1 MNSSTKPS
9 VYGSDME
16 NKRGS
21 CELRDKSD
29 VPSLSDARMSATTAR
44 RLDPCKKQKPEN
56 EANAIQ
62 KKKWGDIG
70 TELKFERGKKEEGGV
85 EVLCAITT
93 NPSQELSE
101 QPGLIK
107 TD

>member
-62 KKKWGDIG
+62 KKKNGEILALSLNSNVEKKKKG
-70 TELKFERGKKEEGGV
+70 ALKCSALSRRTRVKSS
-85 EVLCAITT
+85 
-93 NPSQELSE
+93 PSNR
-101 QPGLIK
+101 
-107 TD
+107 D